1 MNFPCRRGK
10 NERHTEVSGQHSEIQ
25 PCRCEG
31 PPLVGRHFT
40 LWKKPL
46 SMVFH
51 PHPILSSSLWKSSLI
66 HYSPWTPSES
76 VFRRDYKALSTYFLK
91 CKFKGLKLSLFDFNS
106 FRAIFSNPPKNLMGS
121 DLFVSS

>member
-51 PHPILSSSLWKSSLI
+51 PHPQLLPLEVLPYPLFSLD
-66 HYSPWTPSES
+66 P
-76 VFRRDYKALSTYFLK
+76 FRECL
-91 CKFKGLKLSLFDFNS
+91 
-106 FRAIFSNPPKNLMGS
+106 P
-121 DLFVSS
+121 